1 MEKKKIMLF
10 LKLYFTLWYS
20 NNLKIN
26 RIMLLNYLKTALR
39 NIKRNALFSFIAI
52 LGLALGMAACLLI
65 LHYVNFERSYDRF
78 YKNSERIYRL
88 RYERTSDLGQKV
100 QFASCCPPAVD
111 VIRGS
116 YPEVE
121 EIARIFR
128 YRAVVSP
135 KDQDIQFREERM
147 YFAESEFFNIFD
159 LTFAEGNPSDK
170 MRKANNAF
178 MSQSTAIKYFGKQDP
193 VGQTITVDG
202 KTDYTVTGIFQDV
215 PSNSHLK
222 FDILL
227 SYQNLFSIYGPE
239 VLQSW
244 GHTGFFTYIRFRPD
258 ANPASFEKKMEKLVE
273 THANEMMSF
282 YKVKIELKMQPLTD
296 IHLTSHFMQEYEIN
310 GNKSSIDILLIV
322 AVFIIFMAWINYVNL
337 STSRSLTRAKEVGMR
352 KIVGASQRQLIA
364 QFFCETFLIF
374 TLAITLALILLIEF
388 LPLFSRVTGTPLVDD
403 LWKTSWFW
411 ITLLSLLLA
420 SVFLSGSYPVVAL
433 SAYKPVAV
441 IRGELGTTPRGMN
454 LRKSLVVFQFGMAL
468 VLITSTFSI
477 YNQIDYMK
485 NQKLGFDIEQIFVI
499 STPRVR
505 YEALKES
512 FTTFK
517 EELLKQPNIQK
528 VCVVSEVPGR
538 QIIWDNGGIHRAGAD
553 KSQGKNYQIVGVD
566 YDFVDV
572 FDLDILQGR
581 NFSKEF
587 LSDKDA
593 LILNETAVKW
603 MGFNSIEEAIGKEVD
618 YWGEL
623 YPIIGVLADYHQQ
636 SLKEAFEPHIY
647 RFFPYGRPPWG
658 RFAIKIGS
666 QNIEKSVQL
675 VKEYYAKFFPGNP
688 FEFFFLDDY
697 FNQQYKSDELLGR
710 VVGLFSFLAIFVTC
724 LGIFGM
730 SAFMAIQRTKE
741 IGIRK
746 VLGATTDSILKLL
759 IKKFLLLIGI
769 SLIIS
774 WPLAY
779 WGIQQWLNAFAYRM
793 PWSVFLFLVPLVIV
807 SAVTIVTVSSNILKA
822 ALANPV
828 DSIKHE

>member
-1 MEKKKIMLF
+1 MFII
-10 LKLYFTLWYS
+10 Y
-20 NNLKIN
+20 I
-26 RIMLLNYLKTALR
+26 KTALR

-52 LGLALGMAACLLI
+52 AGLAIGIAACLLI
-65 LHYVNFERSYDRF
+65 LYYVNFERSYDRF
-78 YKNSERIYRL
+78 YKDNDRIYRL
-88 RYERTSDLGQKV
+88 RYERTSEEGQKV
-100 QFASCCPPAVD
+100 RFASCCPPAAD
-111 VIRGS
+111 VIRGA

-135 KDQDIQFREERM
+135 KEQDIQFREERM
-147 YFAESEFFNIFD
+147 YFTEPEFFYIFD
-159 LTFAEGNPSDK
+159 LVFVAGDPSN
-170 MRKANNAF
+170 RLRSANNAF
-178 MSQSTAIKYFGKQDP
+178 MSQSTAKKYFGEQAP

-202 KTDYTVTGIFQDV
+202 KTDYTVTGIFKDV

-222 FDILL
+222 FNILL
-227 SYQNLFSIYGPE
+227 SYENLLSIYGPE
-239 VLQSW
+239 VRQSW
-244 GHTGFFTYIRFRPD
+244 GHTAFFTYLRLRPD
-258 ANPASFEKKMEKLVE
+258 ADPIDFEEKMVKLVK
-273 THANEMMSF
+273 THANEMMNY
-282 YKVKIELKMQPLTD
+282 YKVNIELKMQPLTD

-310 GNKSSIDILLIV
+310 GNKSSIDVLLIV
-322 AVFIIFMAWINYVNL
+322 AFFIIFMAWVNYINL
-337 STSRSLTRAKEVGMR
+337 STSRSLTRAKEVGLR
-352 KIVGASQRQLIA
+352 KVAGASRRQLIA
-364 QFFCETFLIF
+364 QFFCETLLIDILAV
-374 TLAITLALILLIEF
+374 TLASIIIIEF
-388 LPLFSRVTGTPLVDD
+388 LPSFSSMTGTPLVEN
-403 LWKTSWFW
+403 LWETSWFW
-411 ITLLSLLLA
+411 ITLSGVFFA
-420 SVFLSGSYPVVAL
+420 SIFLSGSYPVVAL
-433 SAYKPVAV
+433 SAYKPAAV
-441 IRGELGTTPRGMN
+441 IRGELGRTPRGMN
-454 LRKSLVVFQFGMAL
+454 LRKSLVVFQFVMAL
-468 VLITSTFSI
+468 VLITSTFAI
-477 YNQIDYMK
+477 FNQIDYMK
-485 NQKLGFDIEQIFVI
+485 NQKLGFDIKQILVTN
-499 STPRVR
+499 TPRVR
-505 YEALKES
+505 YEALKDS

-538 QIIWDNGGIHRAGAD
+538 QIIWDNGGIHKAGAD

-572 FDLDILQGR
+572 FDLDLLQGR

-587 LSDKDA
+587 PADKNA

-636 SLKEAFEPHIY
+636 YLKETVEPHIY

-697 FNQQYKSDELLGR
+697 FNQQYKSDESLGR
-710 VVGLFSFLAIFVTC
+710 VIGLFSFLSIFVTC

-746 VLGATTDSILKLL
+746 VLGATTGSIFKLL
-759 IKKFLLLIGI
+759 LKEFFVLIVF
-769 SLIIS
+769 SLMIA

-793 PWSVFLFLVPLVIV
+793 PWNVFLFLLPLVIV
-807 SAVTIVTVSSNILKA
+807 SAVMAVTVSSNILKV

>member
-1 MEKKKIMLF
+1 
-10 LKLYFTLWYS
+10 
-20 NNLKIN
+20 
-26 RIMLLNYLKTALR
+26 MLLNYLKTALR

-52 LGLALGMAACLLI
+52 LGLAIGMAACLLI
-65 LHYVNFERSYDRF
+65 LHYVNFEKSYDRF
-78 YKNSERIYRL
+78 YRDSERIYRL

-100 QFASCCPPAVD
+100 QFASCCPPAAD

-159 LTFAEGNPSDK
+159 LTFIAGNPSD
-170 MRKANNAF
+170 RLSKANNAF
-178 MSQSTAIKYFGKQDP
+178 MSQSTAKKYFGEKDP

-202 KTDYTVTGIFQDV
+202 KTDYTITGIFKDV

-222 FDILL
+222 SDILL
-227 SYQNLFSIYGPE
+227 SYQNLLLIYGPE
-239 VLQSW
+239 VRQSW
-244 GHTGFFTYIRFRPD
+244 GHTAFFTYIRLRPD
-258 ANPASFEKKMEKLVE
+258 ADPDEFEKKMGKLVE

-310 GNKSSIDILLIV
+310 GNKSSIDVLLIV
-322 AVFIIFMAWINYVNL
+322 AFFIIFMAWVNYINL
-337 STSRSLTRAKEVGMR
+337 STSRSLTRAKEVGLR
-352 KIVGASQRQLIA
+352 KVVGASRRQLIA
-364 QFFCETFLIF
+364 QFFCETFLIC
-374 TLAITLALILLIEF
+374 TMAITLAFILIIEF
-388 LPLFSRVTGTPLVDD
+388 LPLFSRVTGAPLVDD

-411 ITLLSLLLA
+411 FTLFGLFLA
-420 SVFLSGSYPVVAL
+420 SVILSGFYPVVAL
-433 SAYKPVAV
+433 STYMPAAV
-441 IRGELGTTPRGMN
+441 IRGELGTTPKGMN
-454 LRKSLVVFQFGMAL
+454 LRKSLVVFQFVMAL

-477 YNQIDYMK
+477 YNQIGYMK
-485 NQKLGFDIEQIFVI
+485 NQKLGFDIEQIIVTN
-499 STPRVR
+499 TPRVR
-505 YEALKES
+505 YESLKES

-517 EELLKQPNIQK
+517 DELLKQSHIQK

-538 QIIWDNGGIHRAGAD
+538 QIIWDNGGIHKAGAD

-572 FDLDILQGR
+572 FDLNILQGR

-587 LSDKDA
+587 PADKDA

-618 YWGEL
+618 YWGEI

-636 SLKEAFEPHIY
+636 SLKEAFEPHIF
-647 RFFPYGRPPWG
+647 RFYPYGRPPWG
-658 RFAIKIGS
+658 RFAIKIGA
-666 QNIEKSVQL
+666 QNIKESVQL
-675 VKEYYAKFFPGNP
+675 IKEYYAKFFPGNP

-710 VVGLFSFLAIFVTC
+710 VIGLFSFLAIFVTC

-746 VLGATTDSILKLL
+746 VLGATTGSILKLL
-759 IKKFLLLIGI
+759 MKEFLVLIGI
-769 SLIIS
+769 SLIIA

-779 WGIQQWLNAFAYRM
+779 WGIHQWLNAFAYRM
-793 PWSVFLFLVPLVIV
+793 PWNGFLFLLPLAIV
-807 SAVTIVTVSSNILKA
+807 FTVTALTVSSNILKA

>member
-1 MEKKKIMLF
+1 
-10 LKLYFTLWYS
+10 
-20 NNLKIN
+20 
-26 RIMLLNYLKTALR
+26 MLLNYLKTALR

-52 LGLALGMAACLLI
+52 LGLAIGMAACLLI
-65 LHYVNFERSYDRF
+65 LHYVNFEKSYDRF
-78 YKNSERIYRL
+78 YRDSERIYRL

-100 QFASCCPPAVD
+100 QFASCCPPAAD

-159 LTFAEGNPSDK
+159 LTFIAGNPSD
-170 MRKANNAF
+170 RLSKANNAF
-178 MSQSTAIKYFGKQDP
+178 MSQSTAKKYFGEKDP

-202 KTDYTVTGIFQDV
+202 KTDYTITGIFKDV

-222 FDILL
+222 SDILL
-227 SYQNLFSIYGPE
+227 SYQNLLLIYGPE
-239 VLQSW
+239 VRQSW
-244 GHTGFFTYIRFRPD
+244 GHTAFFTYIRLRPD
-258 ANPASFEKKMEKLVE
+258 ADPDEFEKKMGKLVE

-310 GNKSSIDILLIV
+310 GNKSSIDVLLIV
-322 AVFIIFMAWINYVNL
+322 AFFIIFMAWVNYINL
-337 STSRSLTRAKEVGMR
+337 STSRSLTRAKEVGLR
-352 KIVGASQRQLIA
+352 KVVGASRRQLIV
-364 QFFCETFLIF
+364 QFFCETFLIC
-374 TLAITLALILLIEF
+374 TMAITLAFILIIEF
-388 LPLFSRVTGTPLVDD
+388 LPLFSRVTGAPLVDD

-411 ITLLSLLLA
+411 FTLFGLFLA
-420 SVFLSGSYPVVAL
+420 SVILSGFYPVVAL
-433 SAYKPVAV
+433 STYMPAAV
-441 IRGELGTTPRGMN
+441 IRGELGTTPKGMN
-454 LRKSLVVFQFGMAL
+454 LRKSLVVFQFVMAL

-477 YNQIDYMK
+477 YNQIGYMK
-485 NQKLGFDIEQIFVI
+485 NQKLGFDIEQIIVTN
-499 STPRVR
+499 TPRVR
-505 YEALKES
+505 YESLKES

-517 EELLKQPNIQK
+517 DELLKQSHIQK

-538 QIIWDNGGIHRAGAD
+538 QIIWDNGGIHKAGAD

-572 FDLDILQGR
+572 FDLNILQGR

-587 LSDKDA
+587 PADKDA

-618 YWGEL
+618 YWGEI

-636 SLKEAFEPHIY
+636 SLKEAFEPHIF
-647 RFFPYGRPPWG
+647 RFYPYGRPPWG
-658 RFAIKIGS
+658 RFAIKIGA
-666 QNIEKSVQL
+666 QNIKESVQL
-675 VKEYYAKFFPGNP
+675 IKEYYAKFFPGNP

-710 VVGLFSFLAIFVTC
+710 VIGLFSFLAIFVTC

-746 VLGATTDSILKLL
+746 VLGATTGSILKLL
-759 IKKFLLLIGI
+759 MKEFLVLIGI
-769 SLIIS
+769 SLIIA

-779 WGIQQWLNAFAYRM
+779 WGIHQWLNAFAYRM
-793 PWSVFLFLVPLVIV
+793 PWNGFLFLLPLAIV
-807 SAVTIVTVSSNILKA
+807 FTVTALTVSSNILKA

>member
-1 MEKKKIMLF
+1 
-10 LKLYFTLWYS
+10 
-20 NNLKIN
+20 
-26 RIMLLNYLKTALR
+26 MLLNYLKTALR

-52 LGLALGMAACLLI
+52 LGLAIGMAACLLI
-65 LHYVNFERSYDRF
+65 LHYVNFEKSYDRF
-78 YKNSERIYRL
+78 YRDSERIYRL

-100 QFASCCPPAVD
+100 QFASCCPPAAD

-159 LTFAEGNPSDK
+159 LTFIAGNPSD
-170 MRKANNAF
+170 RLSKANNAF
-178 MSQSTAIKYFGKQDP
+178 MSQSTAKKYFGEKDP

-202 KTDYTVTGIFQDV
+202 KTDYTITGIFKDV

-222 FDILL
+222 SDILL
-227 SYQNLFSIYGPE
+227 SYQNLLLIYGPE
-239 VLQSW
+239 VRQSW
-244 GHTGFFTYIRFRPD
+244 GHTAFFTYIRLRPD
-258 ANPASFEKKMEKLVE
+258 ADPDEFEKKMGKLVE

-310 GNKSSIDILLIV
+310 GNKSSIDVLLIV
-322 AVFIIFMAWINYVNL
+322 AFFIIFMAWVNYINL
-337 STSRSLTRAKEVGMR
+337 STSRSLTRAKEVGLR
-352 KIVGASQRQLIA
+352 KVVGASRRQLIA
-364 QFFCETFLIF
+364 QFFCETFLIC
-374 TLAITLALILLIEF
+374 TMAITLAFILIIEF

-411 ITLLSLLLA
+411 FTLFGLFLA
-420 SVFLSGSYPVVAL
+420 SVILSGFYPVVAL
-433 SAYKPVAV
+433 STYMPAAV
-441 IRGELGTTPRGMN
+441 IRGELGTTPKGMN
-454 LRKSLVVFQFGMAL
+454 LRKSLVVFQFVMAL

-477 YNQIDYMK
+477 YNQIGYMK
-485 NQKLGFDIEQIFVI
+485 NQKLGFDIEQIIVTN
-499 STPRVR
+499 TPRVR
-505 YEALKES
+505 YESLKES

-517 EELLKQPNIQK
+517 DELLKQSHIQK

-538 QIIWDNGGIHRAGAD
+538 QIIWDNGGIHKAGAD

-572 FDLDILQGR
+572 FDLNILQGR

-587 LSDKDA
+587 PADKDA

-618 YWGEL
+618 YWGEI

-636 SLKEAFEPHIY
+636 SLKEAFEPHIF
-647 RFFPYGRPPWG
+647 RFYPYGRPPWG
-658 RFAIKIGS
+658 RFAIKIGA
-666 QNIEKSVQL
+666 QNIKESVQL
-675 VKEYYAKFFPGNP
+675 IKEYYAKFFPGNP

-710 VVGLFSFLAIFVTC
+710 VIGLFSFLAIFVTC

-746 VLGATTDSILKLL
+746 VLGATTGSILKLL
-759 IKKFLLLIGI
+759 MKEFLVLIGI
-769 SLIIS
+769 SLIIA

-779 WGIQQWLNAFAYRM
+779 WGIHQWLNAFAYRM
-793 PWSVFLFLVPLVIV
+793 PWNGFLFLLPLAIV
-807 SAVTIVTVSSNILKA
+807 FTVTALTVSSNILKA